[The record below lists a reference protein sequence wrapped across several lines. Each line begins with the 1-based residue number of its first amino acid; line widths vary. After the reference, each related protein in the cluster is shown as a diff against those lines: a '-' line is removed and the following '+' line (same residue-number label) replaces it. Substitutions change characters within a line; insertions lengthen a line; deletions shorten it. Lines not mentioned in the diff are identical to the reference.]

1 MIPAGLDTAGIGGY
15 MPADAGFSGRVG
27 A

>member
-1 MIPAGLDTAGIGGY
+1 MNPAGLDMTGIGGY
-15 MPADAGFSGRVG
+15 MPANTGFAGRVG